1 MEKKIKAIRLA
12 AVLLAATLT
21 AGITASAKTGS
32 GILSPGLAVVAEKYG
47 MVKSGLAS
55 EDIFFTGE
63 DFADALGVGKVSSVR
78 IRSLPPESAGVL
90 KLGSKRVEAGDKINR
105 GKLSKLRF
113 VPGGTGECG
122 FTFSVGSDGVVYEC
136 TVFALSEPNN
146 SPVITQPDEISVGVF
161 PGVTYSGTLRADDP
175 ENDPLNFEIISEPKH
190 GSVSFVDAS
199 RGYYVYTAKD
209 GYTGADSFVVQ
220 AKDKY
225 GNKSNAVKQ
234 TLHVGSFDSEYSF
247 SDMKGHWAESAVIV
261 CAEAGAVSAGEAFNP
276 SEPVSRVEFLSMIM
290 TAAGY
295 DGFSAMTTGFADN
308 EDIPAALRG
317 TVAAAETI
325 GIVSGIP
332 MDGGVYFCPNN
343 QITRAEASVM
353 LARLTGMT
361 TNDGAVEVFAE
372 KVVKDESVPA
382 WASSSMA
389 SLLSEGIL
397 RGDGSSLAPY
407 RAMTRAEA
415 AQLAASVIARRNG

>member
-1 MEKKIKAIRLA
+1 MERKTKTIKLA
-12 AVLLAATLT
+12 AVLLAAALT
-21 AGITASAKTGS
+21 AGIPASAKAGS

-78 IRSLPPESAGVL
+78 IRSLPPESAGIL
-90 KLGSKRVEAGDKINR
+90 KVGSERVEAGDKISR

-113 VPGGTGECG
+113 VPGGAGECG

-136 TVFALSEPNN
+136 TVYALSEPNE
-146 SPVITQPDEISVGVF
+146 SPVITQPEAVATGVF
-161 PGVTYSGTLRADDP
+161 SGVTYSGTLRADDP
-175 ENDPLNFEIISEPKH
+175 ENDPVTFEIISAPKH
-190 GSVSFVDAS
+190 GSVSLTDAS
-199 RGYYVYTAKD
+199 RGYYVYTAEE
-209 GYTGADSFVVQ
+209 GYTGADSFVAQ
-220 AKDKY
+220 AADKY

-234 TLHVGSFDSEYSF
+234 TLHVASFDSAYSF
-247 SDMKGHWAESAVIV
+247 TDMKGHWAESAVMV

-295 DGFSAMTTGFADN
+295 DGFSAAATGFADDA
-308 EDIPAALRG
+308 EIPAALRG

-353 LARLTGMT
+353 LARLTGLT
-361 TNDGAVEVFAE
+361 TQNGALEVFAE
-372 KVVKDESVPA
+372 RAVEDESVPA